1 MKKLCYKS
9 SFCVLFW
16 GKKSNYQ
23 KHTHKILIMQLNLLL
38 AIRRKKKKKKSQQV
52 IFFKTS
58 VTFPS
63 FFVLYSYVYEKSIY
77 SIFRMLLLLYSI
89 YIFIFLLWMLQFT
102 DRFSSL
108 NHQAYWKK
116 KIYDLNVTLHLKFP
130 QEIRLI
136 SVILDR
142 VWQ

>member
-38 AIRRKKKKKKSQQV
+38 AIRRKKKKKSHSKLYFSKQV
-52 IFFKTS
+52 LLFHLFLFFI
-58 VTFPS
+58 
-63 FFVLYSYVYEKSIY
+63 LMYVKKVYTQ
-77 SIFRMLLLLYSI
+77 FLLLLYSI
-89 YIFIFLLWMLQFT
+89 YIFIFLFWMLQFT